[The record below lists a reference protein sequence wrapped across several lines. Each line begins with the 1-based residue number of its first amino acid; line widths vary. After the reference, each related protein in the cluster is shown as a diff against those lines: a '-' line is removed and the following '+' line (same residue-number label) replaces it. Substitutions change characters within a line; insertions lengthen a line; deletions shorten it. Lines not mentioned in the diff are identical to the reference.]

1 MPPTTVTYGADC
13 LGCTWKIKGQRSAEP
28 MHEACVEHGGGK
40 SGHVQFRIRA
50 QGISYVLR
58 RPPGARERP
67 KLPKVHVPSDA
78 SDRNDPGAGRQD
90 SVATDSNADQ
100 AARTITV
107 HPETV
112 TYSAD
117 CLGCQWKIRG
127 EEEPEAVQD
136 ACMAHAAQ
144 DWHRDFR
151 TVVVGFAYVLS
162 NGSDVPKEAVQDR
175 ARNT

>member
-1 MPPTTVTYGADC
+1 
-13 LGCTWKIKGQRSAEP
+13 

-58 RPPGARERP
+58 QPPGAREWP
-67 KLPKVHVPSDA
+67 KPLKVEVPSDA
-78 SDRNDPGAGRQD
+78 SDRNDLGVGRHD
-90 SVATDSNADQ
+90 PVVTDSNAHQ
-100 AARTITV
+100 AAHTITV

-117 CLGCQWKIRG
+117 CLGCAWKVRG
-127 EEEPEAVQD
+127 EEAPEPVQD
-136 ACMAHAAQ
+136 ACMAHAAR
-144 DWHRDFR
+144 DWHMEFR
-151 TVVVGFAYVLS
+151 TVGEGFAYVLS
-162 NGSDVPKEAVQDR
+162 NGSDVPKEAAQDR